1 MVDDVTSGTAA
12 DKLGRLSTD
21 LKLLR
26 DVSITEVDQRSS
38 ATQFEVRLTVVE
50 VKTGNEINSHA
61 ISILKEETLE
71 KEGSPLKEN

>member
-12 DKLGRLSTD
+12 DKLGRLTTTD

-38 ATQFEVRLTVVE
+38 ATQV
-50 VKTGNEINSHA
+50 
-61 ISILKEETLE
+61 
-71 KEGSPLKEN
+71 